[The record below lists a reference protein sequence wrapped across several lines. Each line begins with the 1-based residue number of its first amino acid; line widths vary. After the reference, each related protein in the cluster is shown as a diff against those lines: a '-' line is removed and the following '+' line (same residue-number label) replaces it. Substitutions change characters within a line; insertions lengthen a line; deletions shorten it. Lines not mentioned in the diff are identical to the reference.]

1 VRVSIRL
8 EEGLGAV
15 DADRGQIEQALLNIC
30 LNAWQAMPGGGTVD
44 IATRRAAVDAA
55 KAASF
60 GAAPGEF
67 AVITVADTG
76 TGIDRSVLSRIF
88 DPFFSTREPGAGPR
102 GRSGSGLGLSSAY
115 GILRN
120 HGGFIEVDS
129 ERGKGST
136 FSLWLPR
143 SAAEVPESREAD
155 AGDAA
160 AEAGRLTV
168 MVVEDEPMVAEVAAL
183 MLQRLGLNVIKALSG
198 ESAVAHFRERGGRV
212 DLVLLDMIMPG
223 MGGDETFRRMR
234 EIDPGAK
241 VLLSSGY
248 SREGRA
254 QDLIKAGCLGFLQK
268 PYNLAEL
275 RAKLEEILGPLVSA
289 PNPGDA

>member
-1 VRVSIRL
+1 MEGISFGPTQARKTAVRIG
-8 EEGLGAV
+8 EPDTA
-15 DADRGQIEQALLNIC
+15 
-30 LNAWQAMPGGGTVD
+30 
-44 IATRRAAVDAA
+44 AAVRGEAA
-55 KAASF
+55 R
-60 GAAPGEF
+60 E
-67 AVITVADTG
+67 VAQ
-76 TGIDRSVLSRIF
+76 RV
-88 DPFFSTREPGAGPR
+88 PGAGPR

-143 SAAEVPESREAD
+143 SGAEAPE
-155 AGDAA
+155 AGEGDEEGAEG
-160 AEAGRLTV
+160 AEAGRKTV
-168 MVVEDEPMVAEVAAL
+168 LVVEDEPMVAEVAAL
-183 MLQRLGLNVIKALSG
+183 MLQRLGLKVIKALSG
-198 ESAVAHFRERGGRV
+198 EAALAHFRERGGKV
-212 DLVLLDMIMPG
+212 DLVLIDMIMPG

-234 EIDPGAK
+234 EIDPEAK

-254 QDLIKAGCLGFLQK
+254 QELIKAGCLGFLQK

-289 PNPGDA
+289 SAGGDV

>member
-1 VRVSIRL
+1 VGTR
-8 EEGLGAV
+8 GGA
-15 DADRGQIEQALLNIC
+15 
-30 LNAWQAMPGGGTVD
+30 
-44 IATRRAAVDAA
+44 
-55 KAASF
+55 
-60 GAAPGEF
+60 
-67 AVITVADTG
+67 
-76 TGIDRSVLSRIF
+76 
-88 DPFFSTREPGAGPR
+88 
-102 GRSGSGLGLSSAY
+102 GSGLGLSSAY

-143 SAAEVPESREAD
+143 SAAEVPQG
-155 AGDAA
+155 GDGEGIPPG
-160 AEAGRLTV
+160 EAGRKTV
-168 MVVEDEPMVAEVAAL
+168 LVVEDEPMVAEVAAL
-183 MLQRLGLNVIKALSG
+183 MIQRLGLNVIKSLSG
-198 ESAVAHFRERGGRV
+198 EAALEHFRALGGKV
-212 DLVLLDMIMPG
+212 DLVILDMIMPG

-234 EIDPGAK
+234 EIDPEAK

-254 QDLIKAGCLGFLQK
+254 QELIKAGCLGFLQK

-289 PNPGDA
+289 PQGGDV